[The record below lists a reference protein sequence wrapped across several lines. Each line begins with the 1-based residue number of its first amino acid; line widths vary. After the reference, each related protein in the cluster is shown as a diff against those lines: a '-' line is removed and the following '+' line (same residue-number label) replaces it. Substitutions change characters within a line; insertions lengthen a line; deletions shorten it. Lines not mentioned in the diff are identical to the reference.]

1 MIEHMHPRLRDLWTT
16 THSAWMPRGTLAIV
30 RLLSIAAVV
39 LIVGCAEEELRFT
52 EVKRPNERITSA
64 EWAAFVRI
72 VNALPEPRL
81 APLADVAL
89 PLPQWQDART
99 LPVQELTFEERRALS
114 EAWEASH
121 VARRFARNRSLIRL
135 LRRENMTVEQ
145 FAGLALAIGMAMRR
159 AQLPE
164 EFSFEELLQRGR
176 GVVDGLQRDQRL
188 FSSLPLEARH
198 RVLDEAIWLHRIDRA
213 QRLRDVP
220 PENRAL
226 VLKQSEWLRQVMP
239 AYFQRHPFDDVIDL
253 LEERGV
259 PFVELPE
266 SGRDDELEWT
276 AAEAIIGRTVPQ

>member
-1 MIEHMHPRLRDLWTT
+1 MLPSNHDRRTDFRFDPL
-16 THSAWMPRGTLAIV
+16 PRGTLPLV
-30 RLLSIAAVV
+30 RILPIAAV
-39 LIVGCAEEELRFT
+39 LLLAGCAEEEVQFT
-52 EVKRPNERITSA
+52 EVKRPNERITSV

-99 LPVQELTFEERRALS
+99 LPVQELTFEERRTLA
-114 EAWEASH
+114 EAWDAALVS
-121 VARRFARNRSLIRL
+121 RRFARNRSLNRL

-164 EFSFEELLQRGR
+164 EFAFEELLQRGR
-176 GVVDGLQRDQRL
+176 SVVDGLQRDQRL
-188 FSSLPLEARH
+188 FSSLPVEARH
-198 RVLDEAIWLHRIDRA
+198 RVLDEAIWLHRVDRA
-213 QRLRDVP
+213 QRLREVP

-226 VLKQSEWLRQVMP
+226 VLKQSEWLRKVMP
-239 AYFQRHPFDDVIDL
+239 AYFQQHPLDDVTDL

-276 AAEAIIGRTVPQ
+276 AAEAIIGRAVPQ